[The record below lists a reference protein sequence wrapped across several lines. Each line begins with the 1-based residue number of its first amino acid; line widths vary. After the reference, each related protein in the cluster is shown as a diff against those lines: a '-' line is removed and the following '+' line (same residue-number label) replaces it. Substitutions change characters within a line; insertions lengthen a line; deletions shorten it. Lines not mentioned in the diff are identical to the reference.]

1 MATFFNQAS
10 LSYNG
15 NVTQSNITVGEIVGV
30 LTASK
35 DALTTVYASGDKVT
49 YVIALVNSGATALSS
64 LTVSDN
70 LGAYPFGTLTL
81 RPLDY
86 VDGSL
91 RYYVNGVLQASPT
104 VTANDELVISGIS
117 IPPSSNALLVYETT
131 VNSFAPLDAQS
142 QITNVATIGG
152 DGVNDVTVSE
162 TINASDASSL
172 TVTKAVNPTVVS
184 ENGRITYTF
193 VIQNYGNTAA
203 SVADNAVLSDT
214 FNPVLSDITVS
225 YNGNAWVEGV
235 NYTYNASSGE
245 FRTVDGQIT
254 VDAASY
260 VQDPTTGEWS
270 VVPSSAVITVSG
282 NI

>member
-49 YVIALVNSGATALSS
+49 YVIALVNSGATALSG
-64 LTVSDN
+64 LTVSDD

-104 VTANDELVISGIS
+104 VTANDQLVISGIS

-131 VNSFAPLDAQS
+131 VNGFAPLDAQS

-235 NYTYNASSGE
+235 NYTYNASTGE